1 SGFIDSAIIG
11 GFLHGRGVNTIDC
24 LILTSPG
31 KDVLGGGTY
40 IIENFGVGKVV
51 TDGDRL
57 DGALWEAVR
66 GKGVEWENLRS
77 IGEIDVPGGYRIRV
91 MRPEGWEAVEDSA
104 DP

>member
-1 SGFIDSAIIG
+1 MS
-11 GFLHGRGVNTIDC
+11 TPDC
-24 LILTSPG
+24 LIPQLLG

-66 GKGVEWENLRS
+66 GKGRRM
-77 IGEIDVPGGYRIRV
+77 GE
-91 MRPEGWEAVEDSA
+91 S
-104 DP
+104 